1 MASLSAWVLQ
11 FVTRQSVK
19 RVLNAERFN
28 LRAVR
33 RAMSTRLTMPAALPR
48 GTRVQMSHDAAL
60 PGEWIIPR
68 AVQRTGVILFMHG
81 GGYLAGSPRT
91 HRSCT
96 AWLAHR
102 AGMRLYS
109 LDYRLAPEHPYPAA
123 LDDAVRAF
131 RALVASGTA
140 PGQIVL
146 AGDSAG
152 AGLALA
158 TMLRLRAERET
169 LPAAAALLCPL
180 TDLTGSG
187 ESLVTNAE
195 REALLGLRHR
205 DHAMRCYAGE
215 TPLDHPLLSPLFA
228 ELRGLPPL
236 LVQASRDEVLWDDAR
251 RFVERARAAGV
262 SVEFD
267 AEEGLMHDWQLTVP
281 FTPEARRSVQRLG
294 TWIAARV

>member
-1 MASLSAWVLQ
+1 MASWSAQLLQ
-11 FVTRQSVK
+11 FVSRHLVK

-33 RAMSTRLTMPAALPR
+33 RAMSSRLTMPAALPR
-48 GTRVQMSHDAAL
+48 GTRVDASRDAAL
-60 PGEWIIPR
+60 PGEWITPR
-68 AVQRTGVILFMHG
+68 TVRRDGVILFMHG

-96 AWLAHR
+96 AWLAHH
-102 AGMRLYS
+102 AGMRLHS
-109 LDYRLAPEHPYPAA
+109 LDYRLAPEHPFPAA
-123 LDDAVRAF
+123 LHDAVQAF
-131 RALVASGTA
+131 RALVAGGTP
-140 PGQIVL
+140 PGQVVL

-158 TMLRLRAERET
+158 TMLRLRAEREA
-169 LPAAAALLCPL
+169 LPGAAALICPL
-180 TDLTGSG
+180 TDLTGTG
-187 ESLVTNAE
+187 ASLVTNAD

-205 DHAMRCYAGE
+205 DYAMRCYAGD

-281 FTPEARRSVQRLG
+281 FTPEARRSVQRMG
-294 TWIAARV
+294 TWIAARA

>member
-1 MASLSAWVLQ
+1 MASPSARVLQ
-11 FVTRQSVK
+11 FVSRHLVK
-19 RVLNAERFN
+19 RVLNAERFD

-33 RAMSTRLTMPAALPR
+33 RAMSSRLTMPAALPR
-48 GTRVQMSHDAAL
+48 GTQVEVSRDAAL
-60 PGEWIIPR
+60 PGEWVIPR
-68 AVQRTGVILFMHG
+68 VVQRTGVILFTHG

-96 AWLAHR
+96 AWMAHH
-102 AGMRLYS
+102 AGMRLFS
-109 LDYRLAPEHPYPAA
+109 LDYRLAPEHPFPAA

-131 RALVASGTA
+131 RALVAAGTS
-140 PGQIVL
+140 PSQIVL

-158 TMLRLRAERET
+158 TMLRARADGDA
-169 LPAAAALLCPL
+169 LPAAAALICPL

-187 ESLVTNAE
+187 ASLVTNAE

-205 DHAMRCYAGE
+205 EYAMRCYAGE

-236 LVQASRDEVLWDDAR
+236 LVQASVDEVLWDDAR

-262 SVEFD
+262 AVEFD
-267 AEEGLMHDWQLTVP
+267 AEEGLMHDWQLTAP
-281 FTPEARRSVQRLG
+281 FTPEGRRSVQRMG